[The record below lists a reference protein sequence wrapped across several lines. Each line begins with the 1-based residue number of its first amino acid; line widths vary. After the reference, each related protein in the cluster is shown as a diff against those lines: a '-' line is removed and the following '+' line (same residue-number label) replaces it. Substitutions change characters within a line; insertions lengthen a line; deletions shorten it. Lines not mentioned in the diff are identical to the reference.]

1 MLLWALSPAG
11 GQASLRLL
19 SITTRD
25 SNSTIF
31 VAYMNSG
38 NQTSMLFDD
47 LQTSFV
53 YGQIDG
59 VYVAALL
66 GSPNIKSSPQDMWNN
81 VKIPDMAYLNS
92 SAADIDGWLPVPE
105 KDVKY
110 SSLLG
115 YPVAGVPKSGFS
127 SFLLNSYYYKIQCQ
141 KLWHIELNSTGP
153 VNDWY
158 TPLGLSSFNS
168 EVSSPRNG
176 GVVWRSCL
184 ATYDLESQIRTWLTA
199 NNFQ

>member
-25 SNSTIF
+25 INSTTF
-31 VAYMNSG
+31 VAYMNSA
-38 NQTSMLFDD
+38 NTTSMLFND

-53 YGQIDG
+53 YGEVDG
-59 VYVAALL
+59 VYTAALL
-66 GSPNIKSSPQDMWNN
+66 GSPDIKGSPQDMWNN

-92 SAADIDGWLPVPE
+92 SAADIDGWLQVP
-105 KDVKY
+105 DGNVKY

-115 YPVAGVPKSGFS
+115 YPVAGVPKSGSS

-141 KLWHIELNSTGP
+141 KLWHVEFNSTGAIY
-153 VNDWY
+153 DWY
-158 TPLGLSSFNS
+158 TPLGLSSFNDY
-168 EVSSPRNG
+168 VSSPRKG
-176 GVVWRSCL
+176 GVVYGSFL
-184 ATYDLESQIRTWLTA
+184 AAYML
-199 NNFQ
+199 